1 MACRGCKCSTATVW
15 VCMNFCCVPCCQ
27 VLLMF
32 GVVRLIAC
40 HHLGWDCCFLRI
52 GAAGQTCNAGGA
64 NMCPSCSY
72 VCVPC
77 RFFGESHDRTAEGA
91 SSASTC
97 CSRATSRTAGWAGSR
112 PSSSRPGRTS
122 CRWCRCCCCC
132 PTRPTRQAARGH
144 PSSSNNASS
153 SCCWCWRC

>member
-1 MACRGCKCSTATVW
+1 MPGVQVQHSDSLGLHELLLRAVLSGFAFVW
-15 VCMNFCCVPCCQ
+15 CGSADSLSPPRVG
-27 VLLMF
+27 LLF
-32 GVVRLIAC
+32 PA
-40 HHLGWDCCFLRI
+40 HWP
-52 GAAGQTCNAGGA
+52 AGQTCNAGGA

-132 PTRPTRQAARGH
+132 PTWPTRQAARGH

-153 SCCWCWRC
+153 SCCWRCRC